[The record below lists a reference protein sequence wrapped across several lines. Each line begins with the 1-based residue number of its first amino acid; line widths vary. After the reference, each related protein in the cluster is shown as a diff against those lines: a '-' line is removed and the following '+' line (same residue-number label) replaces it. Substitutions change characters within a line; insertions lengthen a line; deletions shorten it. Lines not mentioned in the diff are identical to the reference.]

1 VAVIVAG
8 IVAAG
13 AAGAADL
20 ARLLP
25 GLEQGSVV
33 QRFERRGTRPAPNL
47 LVVAVDDK
55 TFSDLGLHWPFPRR
69 YHARAIDRLRR
80 AGARMI
86 VYDVQF
92 TEQTD
97 ARDDNALIDAVDRAH
112 DVVLATAE
120 TDEHGRTNVLGG
132 ASLLRDIGA
141 RAAASNLPE
150 GRGGVL
156 QRFEYEHGGLPTLAT
171 VASGLVARA
180 PARSSFEHGGAWI
193 DFHGPPGTIDTV
205 SFSDLLNGR
214 VAPARVRGRIVVVG
228 AASPTLQDVH
238 PTPTSDQLMSGPEIE
253 ANAIDT
259 AIRGLPLRGTPTWTG
274 LLLVIGLGFLPA
286 LVSLRLRAL
295 VAALIAPVIAVAFLL
310 IAQLVFDHG
319 RILPVATPLFALSLG
334 TVSTVSAGYV
344 AERRQRYRVT
354 RRNVELEEAVRERTA
369 ELRRTQL
376 EVIHRLAHATESRDQ
391 ETGMHLERIS
401 RMCERVGL
409 AMGMTA
415 TEAETLRNA
424 SLLHDV
430 GKIGVPDA
438 VLLRPGALSDE
449 DRALMRRHTTV
460 GAEIV
465 SGSSSPVMKMAED
478 IALTHHERWDGN
490 GYPQGLAGEAIP
502 LPGRIC
508 AVCDVF
514 DALLSARPYKEP
526 WPYEEALDELRRE
539 RGRHFDPAVVEAFL
553 SIVHDLDPALL
564 ASAAAPPASEADH
577 AALGAVRGGVGQASH
592 EGDERPAAGR

>member
-1 VAVIVAG
+1 MSGRTRSRAAAVIVAG

-13 AAGAADL
+13 AAGGADL
-20 ARLLP
+20 VRLLP

-55 TFSDLGLHWPFPRR
+55 TFADLERHWPFPRR

-80 AGARMI
+80 AGARVI

-92 TEQTD
+92 TEPTTV
-97 ARDDNALIDAVDRAH
+97 RDDNALITAVDRAH
-112 DVVLATAE
+112 DVVLASAE
-120 TDEHGRTNVLGG
+120 TDERGRTNVLGG
-132 ASLLRDIGA
+132 ASTLRAIGA
-141 RAAASNLPE
+141 QAGASNLPE

-156 QRFEYEHGGLPTLAT
+156 QRVEYERGGLPTLAT
-171 VASGLVARA
+171 VVARLVGR
-180 PARSSFEHGGAWI
+180 PQPRSSFEHGGAWI

-205 SFSDLLNGR
+205 SFSDLINGR
-214 VAPARVRGRIVVVG
+214 VSPARIRGRIVVVG

-238 PTPTSDQLMSGPEIE
+238 PTPTSDHLMSGPEIE

-259 AIRGLPLRGTPTWTG
+259 VIRGLPLHGTPKWTG

-286 LVSLRLRAL
+286 LVSLRLRTL
-295 VAALIAPVIAVAFLL
+295 VAALVAPGIAAGFLL

-344 AERRQRYRVT
+344 AERRQRHRVS

-369 ELRRTQL
+369 ELRKTQL
-376 EVIHRLAHATESRDQ
+376 EVIQRLAHATESRDQ
-391 ETGMHLERIS
+391 ETGLHLERIS
-401 RMCERVGL
+401 RMCERLGL
-409 AMGMTA
+409 ALGMTA

-438 VLLRPGALSDE
+438 VLLQPGALSEE
-449 DRALMRRHTTV
+449 DRELMRRHTTV

-465 SGSSSPVMKMAED
+465 SGSSSPVMQMAEQ
-478 IALTHHERWDGN
+478 IALTHHERWDGS
-490 GYPQGLAGEAIP
+490 GYPEGLAGEAIP

-526 WPYEEALDELRRE
+526 WPTEEALAELRRE
-539 RGRHFDPAVVEAFL
+539 RGRHFDPAVVDAFL
-553 SIVHDLDPALL
+553 DIVHDLDPALL
-564 ASAAAPPASEADH
+564 ASAARSPAGTPTPPA
-577 AALGAVRGGVGQASH
+577 AAPRSG
-592 EGDERPAAGR
+592 